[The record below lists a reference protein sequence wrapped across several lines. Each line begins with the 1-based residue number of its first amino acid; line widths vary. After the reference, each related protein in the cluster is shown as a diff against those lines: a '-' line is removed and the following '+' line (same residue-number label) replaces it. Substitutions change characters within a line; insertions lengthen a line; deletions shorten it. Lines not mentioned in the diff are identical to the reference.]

1 MRYRKKTMR
10 PFNQRIFP
18 MRFPGLL
25 ALCLCLCLCLC
36 LGLPAHGD
44 PVEPPRG
51 SALRAELLDTIR
63 RDVEPR
69 FGGPVEFV
77 VDTLLVQDRRAI
89 ANLTAQRPGG
99 APIDLSAIPLVP
111 VEGSPRDLIDGPTVQ
126 AYLYRPGT
134 YWQIVEY
141 SIGATDAWWW
151 GWDCRDYGDFCP
163 EPLC

>member
-1 MRYRKKTMR
+1 
-10 PFNQRIFP
+10 

-25 ALCLCLCLCLC
+25 ALCLG

-77 VDTLLVQDRRAI
+77 VGTLLVQDRRAI

-134 YWQIVEY
+134 YGRSWNIPSVPRMRGG
-141 SIGATDAWWW
+141 GAGIAATTGISAPNRCAERPVKSARRV
-151 GWDCRDYGDFCP
+151 GG
-163 EPLC
+163 

>member
-18 MRFPGLL
+18 IRFPGLL
-25 ALCLCLCLCLC
+25 ALCLG

-99 APIDLSAIPLVP
+99 APIDLSATPLVT
-111 VEGSPRDLIDGPTVQ
+111 VEGIPRDLIDGPTVQ

-141 SIGATDAWWW
+141 SIGATDAW
-151 GWDCRDYGDFCP
+151 
-163 EPLC
+163 

>member
-1 MRYRKKTMR
+1 MRAA
-10 PFNQRIFP
+10 
-18 MRFPGLL
+18 LVL
-25 ALCLCLCLCLC
+25 ALCLSAPPIAC
-36 LGLPAHGD
+36 AD
-44 PVEPPRG
+44 PVEPPPG
-51 SALRAELLDTIR
+51 SALRAELLDVLR

-77 VDTLLVQDRRAI
+77 VETLLVEDRRAV
-89 ANLTAQRPGG
+89 ANLWAQRPGG
-99 APIDLSAIPLVP
+99 APIDLATSPLVT
-111 VEGSPRDLIDGPTVQ
+111 VEGTPPDLIDGPTVQ

-151 GWDCRDYGDFCP
+151 GWDCRNYGAFFE

>member
-1 MRYRKKTMR
+1 
-10 PFNQRIFP
+10 
-18 MRFPGLL
+18 MRFLLFL
-25 ALCLCLCLCLC
+25 ALGLCLSTL
-36 LGLPAHGD
+36 AHAE

-99 APIDLSAIPLVP
+99 AAIVLEDTPLVT
-111 VEGSPRDLIDGPTVQ
+111 VEGIPRDLIDGPTVQ

-151 GWDCRDYGDFCP
+151 GWDCRNYGDFFP

>member
-1 MRYRKKTMR
+1 
-10 PFNQRIFP
+10 
-18 MRFPGLL
+18 MRFLLFL
-25 ALCLCLCLCLC
+25 ALGLCLSTL
-36 LGLPAHGD
+36 AHAE

-99 APIDLSAIPLVP
+99 AAIVLEDTPLVT
-111 VEGSPRDLIDGPTVQ
+111 VEGTPRDLIDGPTVQ

-151 GWDCRDYGDFCP
+151 GWDCRNYGDFFP